1 MAALKIGQLRN
12 SDLVQTNDIMQVLD
26 IESDKINV
34 QNPFEEKNVH
44 PFEDL
49 VLKIANNGKFL
60 KGQTYYLNFKIQKI
74 PEYFYSGKLN
84 FQAYKDADQLDFT
97 LVLQDNKNDN
107 SVITESLDSFSVKT
121 RTTRLDDLEPEYT
134 FFETVFTPTQDFTNL
149 VFKVARRTYDA
160 FTPNMDDET
169 LPGGRKWL
177 TGDVSPRQPDGEI
190 WEERTTAAGDIIKV
204 RAVEPKIVYTGTECD
219 FCLLHNIIPNG
230 ITWKKFGFQSRPGT
244 LIVVNGEPIRVG
256 RSGIYEIN
264 NGTKIKS
271 FMIAAPGRNIDAFL
285 LDYLYEENA

>member
-12 SDLVQTNDIMQVLD
+12 SDLVQTNDIMQTLD

-34 QNPFEEKNVH
+34 QNPFEERETIH

-49 VLKIANNGKFL
+49 ALKIANNGKFL

-84 FQAYKDADQLDFT
+84 FQAYKDADQLDFILT
-97 LVLQDNKNDN
+97 LTNDD
-107 SVITESLDSFSVKT
+107 STTTESLDSFSLKT
-121 RTTRLDDLEPEYT
+121 RTTRPNDLEPEYT

-169 LPGGRKWL
+169 QPGGRKWL
-177 TGDVSPRQPDGEI
+177 TGDVTSQDGQD
-190 WEERTTAAGDIIKV
+190 RTTATGDTIKV
-204 RAVEPKIVYTGTECD
+204 RADATKIVYSGTECD

-271 FMIAAPGRNIDAFL
+271 FMVAAPGRNIDAFL

>member
-12 SDLVQTNDIMQVLD
+12 SDLAQANDIMQELD
-26 IESDKINV
+26 IEELTVNT
-34 QNPFEEKNVH
+34 QNPFEERETIH

-49 VLKIANNGKFL
+49 ALKITNDGKFL
-60 KGQTYYLNFKIQKI
+60 KGKTYYLNFKIQKI

-84 FQAYKDADQLDFT
+84 FQTYKDADQLDFT
-97 LVLQDNKNDN
+97 LTLTNDN
-107 SVITESLDSFSVKT
+107 STVTESLDSFSVKT
-121 RTTRLDDLEPEYT
+121 RTTRPNDLEPEYT
-134 FFETVFTPTQDFTNL
+134 FFETVFTPTQNFTNL
-149 VFKVARRTYDA
+149 VFRVARRTYDA
-160 FTPNMDDET
+160 FTPNVEDET
-169 LPGGRKWL
+169 EPGGRKWL
-177 TGDVSPRQPDGEI
+177 TGDVTPENPG
-190 WEERTTAAGDIIKV
+190 WENRKTATGDTIKV
-204 RAVEPKIVYTGTECD
+204 RATQPKIIYSGEDCD
-219 FCLLHNIIPNG
+219 FCLLNNIIPNG

>member
-26 IESDKINV
+26 IEEITTLT
-34 QNPFEEKNVH
+34 QNPFEERETIH

-49 VLKIANNGKFL
+49 ALKIANNGKFL

-97 LVLQDNKNDN
+97 LTLTNDD
-107 SVITESLDSFSVKT
+107 STTTESLDSFSLKT

-134 FFETVFTPTQDFTNL
+134 FFETVFTPTQDFSNL

-160 FTPNMDDET
+160 FTPNMEVET

-177 TGDVSPRQPDGEI
+177 TGDVTSQDGQD
-190 WEERTTAAGDIIKV
+190 RTTATGDTIKV
-204 RAVEPKIVYTGTECD
+204 RADATKIIYTGTECD

>member
-26 IESDKINV
+26 IEEIITFT
-34 QNPFEEKNVH
+34 QNPFEERETIH

-49 VLKIANNGKFL
+49 ALKIANNGKFL

-97 LVLQDNKNDN
+97 LTLINDD
-107 SVITESLDSFSVKT
+107 STTTESLDSFSLKT

-177 TGDVSPRQPDGEI
+177 TGDVTSQDGQD
-190 WEERTTAAGDIIKV
+190 RTTATGDIIKV
-204 RAVEPKIVYTGTECD
+204 RADATKIIYTGTECD

>member
-12 SDLVQTNDIMQVLD
+12 SDLTQADSLMQVLE
-26 IESDKINV
+26 IEQTIV
-34 QNPFEEKNVH
+34 LTQNPFEERETVH

-49 VLKIANNGKFL
+49 ALKIVNNGKFL
-60 KGQTYYLNFKIQKI
+60 KGKTYYLNFKIQKI

-84 FQAYKDADQLDFT
+84 FQTYKDADQLDFT
-97 LVLQDNKNDN
+97 LTLTNDD
-107 SVITESLDSFSVKT
+107 STITESLDSFSLKT
-121 RTTRLDDLEPEYT
+121 RTTRPGDLEPEYT
-134 FFETVFTPTQDFTNL
+134 FFETVFTPTQDFTNI

-160 FTPNMDDET
+160 FTPDMEDET

-177 TGDVSPRQPDGEI
+177 TGDVTSQDGQDRI
-190 WEERTTAAGDIIKV
+190 TATGDIIKV
-204 RAVEPKIVYTGTECD
+204 RADATKVIYSGTDCD
-219 FCLLHNIIPNG
+219 FCLLNNIIPNG

-285 LDYLYEENA
+285 LDYLYEENG

>member
-12 SDLVQTNDIMQVLD
+12 SDLAQTDSIMQVLS
-26 IESDKINV
+26 IERITV
-34 QNPFEEKNVH
+34 LTQNPFEERETMH

-49 VLKIANNGKFL
+49 ALKVMNGKFL
-60 KGQTYYLNFKIQKI
+60 KGKTYYLNFKIQKI
-74 PEYFYSGKLN
+74 PEYFYSGKSN
-84 FQAYKDADQLDFT
+84 FQTYKDADQLDFT
-97 LVLQDNKNDN
+97 LILTNDN
-107 SVITESLDSFSVKT
+107 STTTESLDSFSVKT
-121 RTTRLDDLEPEYT
+121 RTTRPNDLEPEYT
-134 FFETVFTPTQDFTNL
+134 SFETVFTPTQDFTNL

-160 FTPNMDDET
+160 FTPNMEDQT

-177 TGDVSPRQPDGEI
+177 TGDVTSQQGQD
-190 WEERTTAAGDIIKV
+190 RTTATGDTIKV
-204 RAVEPKIVYTGTECD
+204 RADATKIIYSGVNCD

-285 LDYLYEENA
+285 LDYLYEENT